1 MAIPFLNNISLNNNE
16 IQNVKLHNTGNI
28 PSPGPGQIYFD
39 TDDSIAKYWNGTA
52 WVNIVAST
60 GGTVTSV
67 TSGNTNTITVGG
79 TATDPTISANT
90 AAVANGSLNLAT
102 GDQIYDFVIGQGY
115 VESVGIDNS
124 NSTFVNLVD
133 SGTAT
138 DPILTASLSATGTPD
153 NTKYLRG
160 DNTWATVPVGYEG
173 WLLNADGIGS
183 SNPIASLDSVSID
196 GGVGLSS
203 SIETVG
209 TLSTVTIDLDDT
221 AVTAGAYTSANITVD
236 AQGRI
241 TSAANGASGTM
252 SSFTLTGDTGTNQTI
267 TNGDTLDVAGGTNI
281 STVVEATDTVRV
293 NLNDSITLSGTLTA
307 NGTGQHTFG
316 GQVTI
321 PSTPTAGTDAAS
333 KNYVDQSNIG
343 QSVFQGGYNADTNVP
358 DLDVAPS
365 STIKKGW
372 FWAVT
377 NTGTFFAEVVQ
388 PGDLIYANI
397 DNPGATFANW
407 TVVQSGQDIAGEGAS
422 DGATTK
428 GIAGFNSAHFN
439 VTANGWV
446 SSDIYAGGSN
456 LGIVP
461 SGGAETTFLR
471 GDGTWVVPSGTY
483 VLPVATSTTLG
494 GVELFSNTV
503 QTVAA
508 NAVSATD
515 SRSYGVQL
523 NSAGQMVVNVPWVN
537 TSSVTSVSASAVN
550 NRLGLEITPTTG
562 AVVAGLSIN
571 TLADITT
578 GSDAA
583 DSLPIYDLSAT
594 TNKRI
599 TVTNL
604 AAKVNAA
611 TSFTNTG
618 PATAGTSYTI
628 PAATH
633 GLGEDSSIIMVQ
645 LVLVA
650 TGETVYADVTREAA
664 GLITIAFAQSQAIN
678 TVRALLQKIG

>member
-1 MAIPFLNNISLNNNE
+1 MAIQFLNNVNLSKNELLQAVIENEPNDGMAGATPLAGQLYFNTTSNQLKVYDGSLW
-16 IQNVKLHNTGNI
+16 VAL
-28 PSPGPGQIYFD
+28 GPG
-39 TDDSIAKYWNGTA
+39 G
-52 WVNIVAST
+52 
-60 GGTVTSV
+60 VTSFTA
-67 TSGNTNTITVGG
+67 TSGSFITLSPTTTQTGAATL
-79 TATDPTISANT
+79 TAT
-90 AAVANGSLNLAT
+90 
-102 GDQIYDFVIGQGY
+102 
-115 VESVGIDNS
+115 
-124 NSTFVNLVD
+124 
-133 SGTAT
+133 
-138 DPILTASLSATGTPD
+138 LSATGTPD

-160 DNTWATVPVGYEG
+160 DNTWSPISGIPGTYVWVINGDSGTAQTVNSGDV
-173 WLLNADGIGS
+173 
-183 SNPIASLDSVSID
+183 VSIS
-196 GGVGLSS
+196 GGTA
-203 SIETVG
+203 I
-209 TLSTVTIDLDDT
+209 STVASGLDTIT
-221 AVTAGAYTSANITVD
+221 INHANITRTDTTSSASPAFGGTFTAVD
-236 AQGRI
+236 SVTSSAQGHI
-241 TSAANGASGTM
+241 TALNLKTVTLPTPTPDTNTTYTLPVSAGATNNTAVIDLTAGGSGSGIASSVIFSGTANEIEV
-252 SSFTLTGDTGTNQTI
+252 TEITGNNGTI
-267 TNGDTLDVAGGTNI
+267 TIGLPNNVTIA
-281 STVVEATDTVRV
+281 
-293 NLNDSITLSGTLTA
+293 GTLTVS
-307 NGTGQHTFG
+307 GSGQSSFG

-321 PSTPTAGTDAAS
+321 PLTPVANTDAAS
-333 KNYVDQSNIG
+333 KNYVDQSNVG
-343 QSVFQGGYNADTNVP
+343 QSVFQGGYNAATNVP
-358 DLDVAPS
+358 DLDTAPS

-461 SGGAETTFLR
+461 SGGASTTFLR
-471 GDGTWVVPSGTY
+471 GDGTWVTPTNTTY
-483 VLPVATSTTLG
+483 SAATSTTLG
-494 GVELFSNTV
+494 LVELFSDTV

-508 NAVSATD
+508 NAVSTTA
-515 SRSYGVQL
+515 SRTYGVQF
-523 NSAGQMVVNVPWVN
+523 NAAGQMVVNVPW
-537 TSSVTSVSASAVN
+537 TDTTPVTSVTASAVN
-550 NRLGLEITPTTG
+550 NRLGLAITPTTG
-562 AVVAGLSIN
+562 AVVAGLSID

-578 GSDAA
+578 GADVA

-604 AAKVNAA
+604 ANKVNAA

-633 GLGEDSSIIMVQ
+633 GLGADSSVIMVQ

-650 TGETVYADVTREAA
+650 TGETVYADVTRGAT
-664 GLITIAFAQSQAIN
+664 GLITITFAQSQAIN